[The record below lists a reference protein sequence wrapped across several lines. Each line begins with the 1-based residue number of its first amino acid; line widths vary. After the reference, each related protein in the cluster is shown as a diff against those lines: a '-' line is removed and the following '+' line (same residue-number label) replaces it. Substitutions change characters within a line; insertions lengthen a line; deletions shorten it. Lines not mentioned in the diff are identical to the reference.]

1 MCARSLGVILY
12 ALCYSRLPFGADLSY
27 EQLRKRIVDPAPPEL
42 PGAPRR
48 CRRPH
53 STLSAAPYREL
64 PPAARAPHRCD
75 SHGWA

>member
-1 MCARSLGVILY
+1 MPAACAPARSLGVILY

-53 STLSAAPYREL
+53 RTFSGSYTFPRVTFRRQSAA
-64 PPAARAPHRCD
+64 
-75 SHGWA
+75 SM